1 MKRTKFAVTLALA
14 IVLGLASFAWAASKV
29 VTIGACQPITGRF
42 SFAGKHIHEGLRD
55 YIDWANKNKAV
66 RGGYTLKY
74 VFEDTTYKV
83 NVAVTA
89 FKRIMAKYNPQF
101 MYGEST
107 GQGKA
112 VYNEVKN
119 RYKVIYG
126 STSFSA
132 YLANPMRNPYTFVS
146 GPTYQD
152 MMGILLKYIAMQAK
166 KTGKKKVGFM
176 YSNTEFGRDPIPYAK
191 RVAKKLGLK
200 VVFEASTAVG
210 AVNIRSHMIRMAAA
224 KPDFV
229 LFQGYVLSPVPQVIK
244 AARARGLKTVF
255 MATFWGMGQM
265 VLKKLGPLAEGYMG
279 VMFYPYWYEKGGAT
293 LAAIKKYNL
302 AKGIKYRPSYY
313 MQGWF
318 TGMVFVRILNGAI
331 KMGKGKLKTANLV
344 KALARIKNWNTG
356 GMMGVV
362 SIRRNKFAQ
371 GRVYRADV
379 KKAQFV
385 PVSGYIKVR

>member
-313 MQGWF
+313 M
-318 TGMVFVRILNGAI
+318 
-331 KMGKGKLKTANLV
+331 
-344 KALARIKNWNTG
+344 
-356 GMMGVV
+356 
-362 SIRRNKFAQ
+362 
-371 GRVYRADV
+371 
-379 KKAQFV
+379 
-385 PVSGYIKVR
+385 

>member
-1 MKRTKFAVTLALA
+1 MKKTRLVVILVLAV
-14 IVLGLASFAWAASKV
+14 VLGAASLAWAANKV
-29 VTIGACQPITGRF
+29 VVIGACQPITGRF

-66 RGGYTLKY
+66 LGGYTLKY
-74 VFEDTTYKV
+74 VFEDTSYQLNLAT
-83 NVAVTA
+83 TA
-89 FKRIMAKYNPQF
+89 FKRIMAKYHPLF
-101 MYGEST
+101 TYGEST
-107 GQGKA
+107 AQGKA
-112 VYNEVKN
+112 VYNDVMN
-119 RYKVIYG
+119 LYKVIYG

-152 MMGILLKYIAMQAK
+152 QMGILLKYIAMRAK

-176 YSNTEFGRDPIPYAK
+176 YSNTEFGRDPIPFAK
-191 RVAKKLGLK
+191 RMAKKLGLK

-210 AVNIRSHMIRMAAA
+210 AVNIRPHMIRMAAA
-224 KPDFV
+224 KPDYV
-229 LFQGYVLSPVPQVIK
+229 IFQGYVLSPVPQVIK
-244 AARARGLKTVF
+244 DARARGLKTVF

-279 VMFYPYWYEKGGAT
+279 VMFYPYWYEKAGST

-302 AKGIKYRPSYY
+302 ARGIKYRPSYY

-318 TGMVFVRILNGAI
+318 TGMCFVRILNGALR
-331 KMGKGKLKTANLV
+331 MGRGKLVKANLV

-362 SIRRNKFAQ
+362 SIHRNKFAQ

-379 KKAQFV
+379 KKGEFV
-385 PVSGYIKVR
+385 PVTGYIKLH